1 MIYESCWRVR
11 QSHNKEYTYLPL
23 ETGVD
28 TANGPRNGR
37 ETPGLKVLAPV
48 VVASYYLVG
57 LPAAAALAW
66 PARLG
71 TVGLALGATVG
82 DPYDAADF

>member
-1 MIYESCWRVR
+1 MSA
-11 QSHNKEYTYLPL
+11 QP
-23 ETGVD
+23 TGLG
-28 TANGPRNGR
+28 TAEKRR
-37 ETPGLKVLAPV
+37 CLKVLAPV